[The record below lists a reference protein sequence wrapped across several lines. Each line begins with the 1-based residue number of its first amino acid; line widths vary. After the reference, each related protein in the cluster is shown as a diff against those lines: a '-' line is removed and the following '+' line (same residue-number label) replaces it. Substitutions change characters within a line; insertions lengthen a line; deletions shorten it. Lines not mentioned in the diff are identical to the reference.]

1 MDKSKKIFYENVIP
15 TVSDTTVKVNF
26 KDNSDLIFEEQKN
39 TKIKLAKKINNFF
52 FLIVS
57 TFLIFIMIS
66 LYKTYFSEVG
76 KKNFNKATALIDRGR
91 ILDRNGEI
99 IATNIKT
106 KDLYIDTRKVLDN
119 YDLKRKLREIFPE
132 KNNFFFDKI
141 FNKKHYIRIKQIDI

>member
-39 TKIKLAKKINNFF
+39 TKIKLARKINNFF

-66 LYKTYFSEVG
+66 LL
-76 KKNFNKATALIDRGR
+76 KNFMTKGLCLFRPRCRLTNGLIF
-91 ILDRNGEI
+91 I
-99 IATNIKT
+99 
-106 KDLYIDTRKVLDN
+106 
-119 YDLKRKLREIFPE
+119 
-132 KNNFFFDKI
+132 
-141 FNKKHYIRIKQIDI
+141 